1 MFSLLNF
8 SEFNLTILYSL
19 DRWAIFGHFNR
30 TGKLIVAQFA
40 IEPLPIIEGIIL
52 DNQVST
58 GCVRRGPFQTRCDDP
73 DCIEC
78 DGALTELTYLWSIFV
93 PPMLGRSLM
102 RILPI
107 KSQYKNDETNKH
119 GNIGPEYVDWDK
131 LERGSSE

>member
-1 MFSLLNF
+1 M
-8 SEFNLTILYSL
+8 
-19 DRWAIFGHFNR
+19 
-30 TGKLIVAQFA
+30 AQFA

-58 GCVRRGPFQTRCDDP
+58 GCVRRGSFQTRCDDP

-78 DGALTELTYLWSIFV
+78 GGTLTELTYLWSIFV

-119 GNIGPEYVDWDK
+119 GNIGPDYVDWDK
-131 LERGSSE
+131 LERGSSK